1 MCFGD
6 RLLVNLFLKPKYKI
20 NLFKISRK
28 PGELLLKTENSLEVK
43 YSNERWRKEEK
54 KKIILVFSVSA
65 LNLVLLANHVI

>member
-43 YSNERWRKEEK
+43 YSNERWRKDSLENYFGIFCFCLEPRP
-54 KKIILVFSVSA
+54 SG
-65 LNLVLLANHVI
+65 

>member
-20 NLFKISRK
+20 YLFKISRK

-43 YSNERWRKEEK
+43 YSNESGAK
-54 KKIILVFSVSA
+54 KKRFTRKLFWYF
-65 LNLVLLANHVI
+65 LFLP

>member
-20 NLFKISRK
+20 YLFKIPRK

-43 YSNERWRKEEK
+43 YSNERWRKEDSLENYFG
-54 KKIILVFSVSA
+54 IFCFCLEPRPSG
-65 LNLVLLANHVI
+65 

>member
-54 KKIILVFSVSA
+54 I
-65 LNLVLLANHVI
+65 H

>member
-20 NLFKISRK
+20 NLFKIPRK
-28 PGELLLKTENSLEVK
+28 PGELLLKTENSLEIK

-54 KKIILVFSVSA
+54 I
-65 LNLVLLANHVI
+65 H